1 METKWE
7 DGNTLQS
14 LDSREMA
21 DVKEKEMFKN
31 ECKENNAGT
40 RISLAPQ
47 ANHVIEKQIKR
58 LNRLTY

>member
-1 METKWE
+1 
-7 DGNTLQS
+7 
-14 LDSREMA
+14 MA